1 MISYS
6 AHLHLH
12 SHCYCLSSLPVW
24 EGLVSVWEELASVW
38 EEFNADST
46 ASDRLW
52 SLDVDTD
59 WLVGLT
65 SLSVVVFSC
74 TAAGAGFSAPASV
87 RSIIVML
94 ISFTIEKSIKPLNQT
109 PNNERQECQ
118 SRVVLLLTMGEQLL
132 ELN

>member
-1 MISYS
+1 M
-6 AHLHLH
+6 
-12 SHCYCLSSLPVW
+12 
-24 EGLVSVWEELASVW
+24 W

-74 TAAGAGFSAPASV
+74 SAAGAGVSAPASV

-132 ELN
+132 ELRSFIVTNILQIFKHHCLDVLHNF